1 MADFFSATLAS
12 ILPPT
17 PSLDRLVKALRP
29 DPEPDL
35 DLDPEFTLTLQTK
48 DTPSK

>member
-1 MADFFSATLAS
+1 MADFFSTTLAS

-35 DLDPEFTLTLQTK
+35 DHPDEFTLTLQTK
-48 DTPSK
+48 DTPK